1 MRSKKI
7 NECASTGVSAFVI
20 FIAIII
26 TSSVTM
32 AVLTLTIQKISEV
45 VEDNSDGVEN
55 EFTGTIVIEGA
66 WVGPQDD
73 CDEDEPGSIGLD
85 TSQDNC
91 IVLIYNLAAGSN
103 TIFEYDVN
111 WAINCNSNNDFTSI
125 TGTFDGYG
133 ADGAV
138 NGDFDIDDDGNGV
151 KDKRQGCCDYY
162 PTFRDHGESQ
172 HIDGSDKLID
182 ADNDGLI
189 DDDDDRIIPGIN
201 YMIKLKITTD
211 RNDDRSFEQGSTGN
225 WPPPVDVRDCSP
237 TEVDKAYLTLLI
249 VVNRGGTTYD
259 TIELVENWVEGERV
273 I

>member
-103 TIFEYDVN
+103 TIFEYDV
-111 WAINCNSNNDFTSI
+111 CLLYTS
-125 TGTFDGYG
+125 
-133 ADGAV
+133 
-138 NGDFDIDDDGNGV
+138 
-151 KDKRQGCCDYY
+151 
-162 PTFRDHGESQ
+162 PSPRD
-172 HIDGSDKLID
+172 
-182 ADNDGLI
+182 
-189 DDDDDRIIPGIN
+189 
-201 YMIKLKITTD
+201 
-211 RNDDRSFEQGSTGN
+211 
-225 WPPPVDVRDCSP
+225 
-237 TEVDKAYLTLLI
+237 
-249 VVNRGGTTYD
+249 RG
-259 TIELVENWVEGERV
+259 
-273 I
+273 